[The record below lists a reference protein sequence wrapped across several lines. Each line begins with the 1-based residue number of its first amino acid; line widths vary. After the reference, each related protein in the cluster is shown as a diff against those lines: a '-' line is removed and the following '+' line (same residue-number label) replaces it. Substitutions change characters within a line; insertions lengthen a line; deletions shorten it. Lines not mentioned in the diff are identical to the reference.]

1 MNKNKSNNFK
11 RLANSRVN
19 KALSMLKL
27 IGNLSNKS
35 HYNYSDNDIKSIIS
49 ALEKEIRSMKDR
61 FKNSSSDKKNIG
73 FQLE

>member
-49 ALEKEIRSMKDR
+49 ALEKEIRSMKER

>member
-1 MNKNKSNNFK
+1 MNKNKNNNFK

-19 KALSMLKL
+19 KAIVMLKL

-35 HYNYSDNDIKSIIS
+35 HYDYSDSDIKSIIS
-49 ALEKEIRSMKDR
+49 ALEKEIRSIKER
-61 FKNSSSDKKNIG
+61 FKNTSADKKNIG

>member
-1 MNKNKSNNFK
+1 MNKNKNNNFK

-19 KALSMLKL
+19 KAIVMLKL

-35 HYNYSDNDIKSIIS
+35 HYDYSDSDIKTIIS
-49 ALEKEIRSMKDR
+49 VLEKEIRSIKER
-61 FKNSSSDKKNIG
+61 FKNSSADKKNIG